1 MRPPGEA
8 AEAVAA
14 YQRAATLL
22 HNSARAARA
31 GTQAKYLRAKATE
44 YLLRAEELSE
54 LEAERS
60 RRDVQRQNAFINQAA
75 RQAKLL
81 DSMATAVPT
90 PSPHP
95 PSPHPPEPPTAR
107 RAQKAVRRSES
118 CLDSL
123 SRRTPC
129 LSRSFSFFVL
139 RAPCFRCQLIPDSP
153 SPRAPSGR

>member
-22 HNSARAARA
+22 HNGARAARA

-95 PSPHPPEPPTAR
+95 PEPPTAR